1 MRHLRNENT
10 YKLGDLMLRLGS
22 VVAAAVVFFR
32 AFLLGTALFEISI
45 QSWVSIIIRGNPN
58 KDVIASENKLVIF
71 C

>member
-1 MRHLRNENT
+1 
-10 YKLGDLMLRLGS
+10 MLRLGS